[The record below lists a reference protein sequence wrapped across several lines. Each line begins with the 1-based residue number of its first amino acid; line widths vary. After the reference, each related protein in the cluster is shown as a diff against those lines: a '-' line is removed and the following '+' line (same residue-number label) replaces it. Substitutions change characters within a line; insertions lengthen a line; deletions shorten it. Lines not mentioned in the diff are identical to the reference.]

1 MLNNNFRKLH
11 HVCIVV
17 HDIEKTISYYESIGI
32 GPWKDYPPLT
42 QFTDLNVPNVEAF
55 GQAIYKW
62 IDLDNIQIQLLQPSK
77 LDNQQRRFLE
87 THGEGVFH
95 LGFEVPDCDA
105 GEAAAK
111 AEGMSVLMSGRRP
124 DRSGFTYF
132 DTAGEAGGVVLEI
145 RASPPGHP
153 KS

>member
-1 MLNNNFRKLH
+1 MANANFSKLH

-17 HDIEKTISYYESIGI
+17 HDIEKTIKYYESIGI
-32 GPWKDYPPLT
+32 GPWNDYPPLT

-62 IDLDNIQIQLLQPSK
+62 IDLDNIQIQLCQPSK
-77 LDNQQRRFLE
+77 LDNQQRRFLDK
-87 THGEGVFH
+87 HGEGVFH

-105 GEAAAK
+105 GEVAAK

-132 DTAGEAGGVVLEI
+132 DTAKEAGGVVLEI
-145 RASPPGHP
+145 RASPPKP
-153 KS
+153 

>member
-1 MLNNNFRKLH
+1 MVSQNFKKIH

-17 HDIEKTISYYESIGI
+17 NDIEKTMAYYESVGI
-32 GPWKDYPPLT
+32 GPWKDYPPLS
-42 QFTDLNVPNVEAF
+42 QFTEVNVPNVEAF
-55 GQAIYKW
+55 NQAVYKY
-62 IDLDNIQIQLLQPSK
+62 IDLENIQIQLCQPSK
-77 LDNQQRRFLE
+77 LDNQQRRFLDK
-87 THGEGVFH
+87 HGEGVFH

-132 DTAGEAGGVVLEI
+132 DTAQEAGGVVLEI
-145 RASPPGHP
+145 RASPPRP
-153 KS
+153 KA